1 MQCSRPRDQRA
12 PRQAQAGGS
21 TETLFFSLI
30 PARTIMGISGMKSGG
45 SVTSSWDE
53 VQENPSAWPEAGLAL
68 LCVHHMVLGSIECS
82 AGDGQ

>member
-1 MQCSRPRDQRA
+1 
-12 PRQAQAGGS
+12 
-21 TETLFFSLI
+21 
-30 PARTIMGISGMKSGG
+30 MGISGMKSGG

-68 LCVHHMVLGSIECS
+68 LCVHHMVLGSVECS